1 MPAVLELDLCLLH
14 LRLAVYLSPV
24 VVYLVQWLPHL
35 LPSSLLLYWQSA
47 TLDERGVVPCGLEV
61 DLLSLR
67 VDGRDLLI
75 PRCLSVLCSF
85 PEEVGLVYPPYC
97 YSGLA
102 T

>member
-1 MPAVLELDLCLLH
+1 M
-14 LRLAVYLSPV
+14 
-24 VVYLVQWLPHL
+24 
-35 LPSSLLLYWQSA
+35 
-47 TLDERGVVPCGLEV
+47 PCGLEV

-85 PEEVGLVYPPYC
+85 PEEVGLAYPSYFH
-97 YSGLA
+97 SGLA